1 MLGICPSFIQYLSE
15 TAPSLFY
22 QVPLDT
28 ISFRWKIP
36 SEEFLSGWTSP
47 KSGVDIIKE
56 LRTDE
61 ICGFT
66 GIHFPGKRFLLE
78 NNEGFG
84 ECLELIRQKSI
95 EASQVGCL
103 LQYAT
108 EETERP
114 VVLTRHEFFKLF
126 PCR

>member
-1 MLGICPSFIQYLSE
+1 MVSKNPGPYDALR
-15 TAPSLFY
+15 
-22 QVPLDT
+22 V
-28 ISFRWKIP
+28 
-36 SEEFLSGWTSP
+36 
-47 KSGVDIIKE
+47 VDAINS
-56 LRTDE
+56 
-61 ICGFT
+61 
-66 GIHFPGKRFLLE
+66 FLLE

-126 PCR
+126 PGRIVH